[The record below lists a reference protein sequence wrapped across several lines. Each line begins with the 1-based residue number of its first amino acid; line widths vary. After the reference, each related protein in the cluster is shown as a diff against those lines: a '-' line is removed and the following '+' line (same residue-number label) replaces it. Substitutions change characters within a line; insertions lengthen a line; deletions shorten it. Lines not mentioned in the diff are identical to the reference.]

1 MPGGLRL
8 DEIVARLGGE
18 LRGDGSVVISQVGT
32 LAGAGAGQIGFL
44 ANPKYRKQLAAT
56 RASAVIVPPQ
66 AADDTSLPRI
76 VFANSYAYYARV
88 AALLN
93 PPALPASGI
102 HPSAVVASTVPGSV
116 SIGANV
122 VVGEGVSLGENVV
135 LFPGVVI
142 GDGVSIGS
150 GTRIYPNVVI
160 YRNCVVGERVVIQ
173 AGAIIGSDGFGYAK
187 DDGRWLKIP
196 QIGRVVIGND
206 VEIGANTTIDRGAL
220 EDTIIGNGVI
230 LDNQIQI
237 AHNCTIGEQTAMAGC
252 VGVAGSTH
260 IGARCTVGGAGMIIG
275 HLEIA
280 DDVHISAGTMV
291 TKNLKRPGQYT
302 SIYPLEAHEDWLQNA
317 AQLKRLA
324 RLSERVSQLEK
335 FLDKKLEQT
344 DETD

>member
-32 LAGAGAGQIGFL
+32 LAAAGAGQIGFL
-44 ANPKYRKQLAAT
+44 ANPKYRRQLSGT
-56 RASAVIVPPQ
+56 RAAAVIVPPQ

-76 VFANSYAYYARV
+76 VVANSYAYYARV

-93 PPALPASGI
+93 PAALPASCI
-102 HPSAVVASTVPGSV
+102 HPSAVVGSTVPASV
-116 SIGANV
+116 SIGANA

-142 GDGVSIGS
+142 GDGVSIGAGS
-150 GTRIYPNVVI
+150 RIYPNAVV
-160 YRNCVVGERVVIQ
+160 YRDCVIGERVVIQ
-173 AGAIIGSDGFGYAK
+173 AGAVIGSDGFGYAK
-187 DDGRWLKIP
+187 ENGRWLKIP

-220 EDTIIGNGVI
+220 EDTVIGNGVI

-275 HLEIA
+275 HLEIG

-302 SIYPLEAHEDWLQNA
+302 SIYPLEAHEDWLHNA

-324 RLSERVSQLEK
+324 KLSERVAQLEK
-335 FLDKKLEQT
+335 LLDKKPE
-344 DETD
+344 